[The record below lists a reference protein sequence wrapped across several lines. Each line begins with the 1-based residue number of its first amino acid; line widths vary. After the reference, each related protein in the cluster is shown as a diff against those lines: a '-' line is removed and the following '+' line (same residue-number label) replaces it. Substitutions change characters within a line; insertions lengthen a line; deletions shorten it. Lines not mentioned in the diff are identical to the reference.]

1 VAGHGLLLSSLLSI
15 VSFML
20 ALNLGLEILAI
31 HPNPEEILLHQ
42 QASSGPEKSNRP
54 SFSAM
59 GTGGV
64 P

>member
-1 VAGHGLLLSSLLSI
+1 
-15 VSFML
+15 ML

-59 GTGGV
+59 GTGRV